1 MEVLLDIDICS
12 GLTCDKTFNVS
23 DEDKKE
29 IGKRAEFDWVCDA
42 QYVNIGPGADV
53 IVLLLIVDIGMRILK
68 LGAEINEGIDGW
80 IGLVKNY
87 ANYFSVRRLY
97 LLMLMEL
104 PLCHLPK
111 RTT

>member
-80 IGLVKNY
+80 IGIGKKLCKL
-87 ANYFSVRRLY
+87 FQRKKLY

-104 PLCHLPK
+104 PLWQ
-111 RTT
+111 